1 MIPLAVKK
9 YLQKYS
15 FSNWRIELSEFE
27 GIENA
32 VVIPAICEYGNLMIL
47 LSSFVEMDP
56 KYFNSTLVVF
66 VVNNLASS
74 SMEVKKENEKT
85 LSVIRSILNKDLKTG
100 IETVDNVI
108 LSGLKVGLVD
118 AASGGKE
125 LPEKDG
131 GVGLARKL
139 GMDLALSIFDFKS
152 NNKKILICLDAD
164 CTVEKNYL
172 TEIVQNFNRRNLSA
186 SVVNY
191 EHRLNED
198 KETTAAIVCYE
209 IFLRFYVLGLKYAKS
224 PYALHTVG
232 STMICDFESY
242 IKVEGMNKKK
252 AAEDFYFLEKLAK
265 NITVEKISGTTVYP
279 ASRKS
284 WRVPFGTGQRVSRF
298 LSNIQDEYLLYD
310 PKSFYILRDWLK
322 VFHSLK
328 NVNAKIYLKSAEKID
343 KNLFNFL
350 TVQDFEINWS
360 KIIENSSGEK
370 QLSVQ
375 KMRWF
380 DGFRTLKLIHFLRDS
395 AYPLINM
402 FEALDEMFKHQGINS
417 LPDRNNILL
426 PSIKVQMEYL
436 KTLRKLT

>member
-118 AASGGKE
+118 AASEGKE

-322 VFHSLK
+322 VFHSMK

-350 TVQDFEINWS
+350 TVQDFEMNWN
-360 KIIENSSGEK
+360 KIVKNSSGEK

-395 AYPLINM
+395 EYPLINM
-402 FEALDEMFKHQGINS
+402 FDALDEMFKHQGITS

-426 PSIKVQMEYL
+426 PSINVQMEYL
-436 KTLRKLT
+436 KTLRELT

>member
-426 PSIKVQMEYL
+426 PSINVQMEYL

>member
-74 SMEVKKENEKT
+74 SMEIKKENEKT

-172 TEIVQNFNRRNLSA
+172 TEIVQSFNRRNLSA

-232 STMICDFESY
+232 STMICDFEAY

-265 NITVEKISGTTVYP
+265 NVTVEKIGGTTVYP

-298 LSNIQDEYLLYD
+298 LSNVQDEYLLYD

-350 TVQDFEINWS
+350 TVQDFEMNWN
-360 KIIENSSGEK
+360 KIVENSSGEK

-395 AYPLINM
+395 EYPLINM
-402 FEALDEMFKHQGINS
+402 FDALDEMFKHQEITS

-426 PSIKVQMEYL
+426 PSIKVQIEYL
-436 KTLRKLT
+436 KTLRELT

>member
-15 FSNWRIELSEFE
+15 LSNWRIELSEFE
-27 GIENA
+27 GIENV
-32 VVIPAICEYGNLMIL
+32 VVIPAISEYQNIIIL
-47 LSSFVEMDP
+47 LSSLAEMDS
-56 KYFNSTLVVF
+56 KYFNSTIVVF

-100 IETVDNVI
+100 IETVNNVI

-118 AASGGKE
+118 AASEGKE
-125 LPEKDG
+125 LPKKDG

-139 GMDLALSIFDFKS
+139 GMDLALSIFDFNS

-164 CTVEKNYL
+164 CTVKKNYL

-224 PYALHTVG
+224 PYAIHTVG

-265 NITVEKISGTTVYP
+265 NVTVEKISGTTVYP

-350 TVQDFEINWS
+350 TMQDFEMNWN
-360 KIIENSSGEK
+360 KIVENSSGEK

-395 AYPLINM
+395 EYPLINM

-417 LPDRNNILL
+417 LPDKNNILL

>member
-100 IETVDNVI
+100 IETIDDII
-108 LSGLKVGLVD
+108 LSGLKVGLID
-118 AASGGKE
+118 AASEGNE

-265 NITVEKISGTTVYP
+265 NVTVEKISGTTVYP

>member
-15 FSNWRIELSEFE
+15 LSHWRIELNGFE
-27 GIENA
+27 GIENI
-32 VVIPAICEYGNLMIL
+32 VVIPAISEYQNIIIL
-47 LSSFVEMDP
+47 LSSLAEMDS
-56 KYFNSTLVVF
+56 KYFNSTIVVF

-74 SMEVKKENEKT
+74 SIEVKKENEKT

-118 AASGGKE
+118 AASEGKE

-164 CTVEKNYL
+164 CTIEKNYL

-224 PYALHTVG
+224 PYAIHTVG

-265 NITVEKISGTTVYP
+265 NVTVEKISGTTVYP

-350 TVQDFEINWS
+350 TAQDFEINWS

-436 KTLRKLT
+436 KTLRELT

>member
-9 YLQKYS
+9 YLKKYS
-15 FSNWRIELSEFE
+15 LSNWHIELSKLE
-27 GIENA
+27 GIENV
-32 VVIPAICEYGNLMIL
+32 VVIPAISEYQNIMIL
-47 LSSFVEMDP
+47 LSSLAEMDP
-56 KYFNSTLVVF
+56 KYFNSTIVVF

-74 SMEVKKENEKT
+74 SIEVKKENEKT
-85 LSVIRSILNKDLKTG
+85 LSVIRAILEKKLKTG
-100 IETVDNVI
+100 IETIDDII

-118 AASGGKE
+118 AASEGNE

-139 GMDLALSIFDFKS
+139 GLDLALSIFDFNS

-164 CTVEKNYL
+164 CTVKKNYL
-172 TEIVQNFNRRNLSA
+172 TEIVQSFNRRKLSA

-209 IFLRFYVLGLKYAKS
+209 IFLRYYVIGLKYAKS

-232 STMICDFESY
+232 STMICDYESY

-265 NITVEKISGTTVYP
+265 NVTVEKISGTTVYP

-298 LSNIQDEYLLYD
+298 LSNIQNEYLLYD

-343 KNLFNFL
+343 RNLFNFL
-350 TVQDFEINWS
+350 TAQDFEMNWN
-360 KIIENSSGEK
+360 KIMENSSGEK
-370 QLSVQ
+370 QLRVQ

-380 DGFRTLKLIHFLRDS
+380 DGFRTLKLIHYLRDT

-402 FEALDEMFKHQGINS
+402 FDALDEMFKHQEITS
-417 LPDRNNILL
+417 LPNRNNILL

-436 KTLRKLT
+436 KTLRELT